1 MQRSIYLLRK
11 YKQFIFFETPHSILN
26 FISQKYILGA
36 LSGFGVIAVGVF
48 DLADKILSLRIFPDT
63 ENKFNYSAIDIG
75 AELLVVSQFTLYA
88 NTRRGR
94 RPDFISAAK
103 PEIAEVLYSHF
114 ISLLETSG
122 LNIVSGEFQTDMR
135 VSLVNTGPVT
145 IMIDSEDLQ
154 SSRR

>member
-1 MQRSIYLLRK
+1 MRALIQRVSSADVRNSEELISSISVGLLIFLGVSQNDNEGDAK
-11 YKQFIFFETPHSILN
+11 Y
-26 FISQKYILGA
+26 
-36 LSGFGVIAVGVF
+36 
-48 DLADKILSLRIFPDT
+48 LADKILSLRIFPDT
-63 ENKFNYSAIDIG
+63 ENKFNYSAIDTG

-114 ISLLETSG
+114 ISLLEMSG

>member
-1 MQRSIYLLRK
+1 MRALIQRVSSANVRNSEELISSISVGLLIFLGVSQNDNERDAK
-11 YKQFIFFETPHSILN
+11 Y
-26 FISQKYILGA
+26 
-36 LSGFGVIAVGVF
+36 
-48 DLADKILSLRIFPDT
+48 LADKILSLRIFPDT

>member
-1 MQRSIYLLRK
+1 MRALIQRVSSADVRNSEELISSISVGLLIFLGVSQNDNEGDAK
-11 YKQFIFFETPHSILN
+11 Y
-26 FISQKYILGA
+26 
-36 LSGFGVIAVGVF
+36 
-48 DLADKILSLRIFPDT
+48 LADKILSLRIFPDT

-103 PEIAEVLYSHF
+103 PEIAEVLYRHF

>member
-1 MQRSIYLLRK
+1 MRALIQRVSSADVRNTEELISSISVGLLIFLGVSQNDNERDAK
-11 YKQFIFFETPHSILN
+11 Y
-26 FISQKYILGA
+26 
-36 LSGFGVIAVGVF
+36 
-48 DLADKILSLRIFPDT
+48 LADKILNLRIFPDT

-122 LNIVSGEFQTDMR
+122 LNIVIGEFQTDMR

>member
-1 MQRSIYLLRK
+1 MRALIQRVSSADVRNSEELISSISVGLLIFLGVSQNDNERDAK
-11 YKQFIFFETPHSILN
+11 Y
-26 FISQKYILGA
+26 
-36 LSGFGVIAVGVF
+36 
-48 DLADKILSLRIFPDT
+48 LADKILSLRIFPDT

-145 IMIDSEDLQ
+145 IMIDSEDLK

>member
-1 MQRSIYLLRK
+1 M
-11 YKQFIFFETPHSILN
+11 
-26 FISQKYILGA
+26 
-36 LSGFGVIAVGVF
+36 
-48 DLADKILSLRIFPDT
+48 
-63 ENKFNYSAIDIG
+63 
-75 AELLVVSQFTLYA
+75 LVVSQFTLYA

-103 PEIAEVLYSHF
+103 PEIAEVLYRHF

>member
-1 MQRSIYLLRK
+1 MRALIQRVSSADVRNSEELISSISVGILIFLGVSQNDNEGDAK
-11 YKQFIFFETPHSILN
+11 Y
-26 FISQKYILGA
+26 
-36 LSGFGVIAVGVF
+36 
-48 DLADKILSLRIFPDT
+48 LADKILSLRIFPDT

>member
-1 MQRSIYLLRK
+1 MRALIQRVSSADVRNSEELISSISVGLLIFLGVSQNDNERDAK
-11 YKQFIFFETPHSILN
+11 Y
-26 FISQKYILGA
+26 
-36 LSGFGVIAVGVF
+36 
-48 DLADKILSLRIFPDT
+48 LADKILSLRIFPDT

-103 PEIAEVLYSHF
+103 PEMAEILYSHF
-114 ISLLETSG
+114 ISLLEMSG

>member
-1 MQRSIYLLRK
+1 MRALIQRVSSADVRNSEELISSISVGLLIFLGVSQNDNEGDAK
-11 YKQFIFFETPHSILN
+11 Y
-26 FISQKYILGA
+26 
-36 LSGFGVIAVGVF
+36 
-48 DLADKILSLRIFPDT
+48 LADKILNLRIFPDT

-103 PEIAEVLYSHF
+103 PEIAEVLYRHF

>member
-1 MQRSIYLLRK
+1 MRALIQRVSSADVRNSEELISSISLGLLIFLGVSQNDNERDAK
-11 YKQFIFFETPHSILN
+11 Y
-26 FISQKYILGA
+26 
-36 LSGFGVIAVGVF
+36 
-48 DLADKILSLRIFPDT
+48 LADKILSLRIFPDT

-145 IMIDSEDLQ
+145 IMIDSEDLK

>member
-1 MQRSIYLLRK
+1 MRALIQRVSSANVRNSEELISSISVGLLIFLGVSQNDNEGDAK
-11 YKQFIFFETPHSILN
+11 Y
-26 FISQKYILGA
+26 
-36 LSGFGVIAVGVF
+36 
-48 DLADKILSLRIFPDT
+48 LADKILSLRIFPDT

-145 IMIDSEDLQ
+145 IMIDSEDLK

>member
-1 MQRSIYLLRK
+1 MRALIQRVSSADVRNSEELISSISVGLLIFLGVSQNDNEGDAK
-11 YKQFIFFETPHSILN
+11 Y
-26 FISQKYILGA
+26 
-36 LSGFGVIAVGVF
+36 
-48 DLADKILSLRIFPDT
+48 LADKILSLRIFPDT

-122 LNIVSGEFQTDMR
+122 LHIVSGEFQTDMR

>member
-1 MQRSIYLLRK
+1 MRALIQRVSSADVRNSEELISSISVGLLIFLGVSQNDNEGDAK
-11 YKQFIFFETPHSILN
+11 Y
-26 FISQKYILGA
+26 
-36 LSGFGVIAVGVF
+36 
-48 DLADKILSLRIFPDT
+48 LADKILSLRIFPDT

-145 IMIDSEDLQ
+145 IMIDSEDLK

>member
-1 MQRSIYLLRK
+1 MRALIQRVSSADVRNSEELISSISDGLL
-11 YKQFIFFETPHSILN
+11 IFLGV
-26 FISQKYILGA
+26 SQKDNEGDAKY
-36 LSGFGVIAVGVF
+36 
-48 DLADKILSLRIFPDT
+48 LADKILSLRIFPDT

-103 PEIAEVLYSHF
+103 PEIAEVLYRHF
-114 ISLLETSG
+114 ISLLGTSG

>member
-1 MQRSIYLLRK
+1 MRALIQRVSSADVRNSEELISSISVGLLIFLGVSQNDNEGDAK
-11 YKQFIFFETPHSILN
+11 Y
-26 FISQKYILGA
+26 
-36 LSGFGVIAVGVF
+36 
-48 DLADKILSLRIFPDT
+48 LADKILSLRIFPDT

-135 VSLVNTGPVT
+135 VSLVNTGPVSYT
-145 IMIDSEDLQ
+145 HLPLPTTPYV
-154 SSRR
+154 

>member
-1 MQRSIYLLRK
+1 MRALIQRVSSADVRNSEELISSISVGLLIFLGVSQNDNESDAK
-11 YKQFIFFETPHSILN
+11 Y
-26 FISQKYILGA
+26 
-36 LSGFGVIAVGVF
+36 
-48 DLADKILSLRIFPDT
+48 LADKILSLRIFPDT

-145 IMIDSEDLQ
+145 IMIDSEDLK

>member
-1 MQRSIYLLRK
+1 MRALIQRVSSADVRNSEELISSISVGLLIFLGVSQNDNERDAK
-11 YKQFIFFETPHSILN
+11 Y
-26 FISQKYILGA
+26 
-36 LSGFGVIAVGVF
+36 
-48 DLADKILSLRIFPDT
+48 LADKILSLRIFPDT

-122 LNIVSGEFQTDMR
+122 LNIVS
-135 VSLVNTGPVT
+135 
-145 IMIDSEDLQ
+145 
-154 SSRR
+154 

>member
-1 MQRSIYLLRK
+1 MRALIQRVSSADVRNSEELISSISVGLLIFLGVSQNDNERDAK
-11 YKQFIFFETPHSILN
+11 Y
-26 FISQKYILGA
+26 
-36 LSGFGVIAVGVF
+36 
-48 DLADKILSLRIFPDT
+48 LADKILSLRIFPDT

-114 ISLLETSG
+114 ISLLEMSG

-145 IMIDSEDLQ
+145 IMIDSEDLK

>member
-1 MQRSIYLLRK
+1 MRALIQRVSSADVRNSEELISSISVGLLIFLGVSQNDNERDAK
-11 YKQFIFFETPHSILN
+11 Y
-26 FISQKYILGA
+26 
-36 LSGFGVIAVGVF
+36 
-48 DLADKILSLRIFPDT
+48 LADKILSLRIFPDT

-145 IMIDSEDLQ
+145 IMIDSEDLK
-154 SSRR
+154 SSR

>member
-1 MQRSIYLLRK
+1 MRALIQRVSSADVRNSEELISSISVGLLIFLGVSQNDNEGDAK
-11 YKQFIFFETPHSILN
+11 Y
-26 FISQKYILGA
+26 
-36 LSGFGVIAVGVF
+36 
-48 DLADKILSLRIFPDT
+48 LADKILSLRIFPDT
-63 ENKFNYSAIDIG
+63 ENKFNYPAIDIG

-145 IMIDSEDLQ
+145 IMIDSEDLK

>member
-1 MQRSIYLLRK
+1 MRALIQRVSSADVRNSEELISSISVGLLIFLGVSQNDHERDAK
-11 YKQFIFFETPHSILN
+11 Y
-26 FISQKYILGA
+26 
-36 LSGFGVIAVGVF
+36 
-48 DLADKILSLRIFPDT
+48 LADKILSLRIFPDT

>member
-1 MQRSIYLLRK
+1 MRALIQRVSSADVRNYEELISSISVGLL
-11 YKQFIFFETPHSILN
+11 IFLGV
-26 FISQKYILGA
+26 SQKDNEGDAKY
-36 LSGFGVIAVGVF
+36 
-48 DLADKILSLRIFPDT
+48 LADKILSLRIFPDT

>member
-1 MQRSIYLLRK
+1 MRALIQRVSSADVRNSEELISSISVGLLIFLGVSQNDNERDAK
-11 YKQFIFFETPHSILN
+11 Y
-26 FISQKYILGA
+26 
-36 LSGFGVIAVGVF
+36 
-48 DLADKILSLRIFPDT
+48 LADKILSLRIFPDT

-94 RPDFISAAK
+94 RPDFIGAAK

-145 IMIDSEDLQ
+145 IMIDSEDLK

>member
-1 MQRSIYLLRK
+1 MNNRNYPANISKKQIFLLSIPVFFSNLAIPLVGLVDTGLMGNLGDAK
-11 YKQFIFFETPHSILN
+11 Y
-26 FISQKYILGA
+26 
-36 LSGFGVIAVGVF
+36 
-48 DLADKILSLRIFPDT
+48 LADKILSLRIFPDT

-122 LNIVSGEFQTDMR
+122 LNIVTGEFQTDMR

-145 IMIDSEDLQ
+145 IMIDSEDLK

>member
-1 MQRSIYLLRK
+1 MRALIQRVSSAEVRNSEELISSISLGLLIFLGVSQNDNEGDAK
-11 YKQFIFFETPHSILN
+11 Y
-26 FISQKYILGA
+26 
-36 LSGFGVIAVGVF
+36 
-48 DLADKILSLRIFPDT
+48 LADKILSLRIFPDT

>member
-1 MQRSIYLLRK
+1 MRALIQRVSSADVRNSEELISSISVGLLIFLGVSQNDNESDAK
-11 YKQFIFFETPHSILN
+11 Y
-26 FISQKYILGA
+26 
-36 LSGFGVIAVGVF
+36 
-48 DLADKILSLRIFPDT
+48 LADKILSLRIFPDT

>member
-1 MQRSIYLLRK
+1 MRALIQRVSSADVRNSEELISSISVGLLIFLGVSQNDNEGDAK
-11 YKQFIFFETPHSILN
+11 Y
-26 FISQKYILGA
+26 
-36 LSGFGVIAVGVF
+36 
-48 DLADKILSLRIFPDT
+48 LADKILSLRIFPDT

-145 IMIDSEDLQ
+145 IMIDSEDLK
-154 SSRR
+154 SSR